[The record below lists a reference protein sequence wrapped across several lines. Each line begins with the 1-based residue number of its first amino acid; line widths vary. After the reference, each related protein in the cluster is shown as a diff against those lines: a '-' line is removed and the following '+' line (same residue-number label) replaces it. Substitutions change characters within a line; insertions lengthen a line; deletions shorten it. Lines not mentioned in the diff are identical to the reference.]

1 AGALAALRRRSSRTL
16 GIRFF
21 FCSKSQQGVAMSF
34 LRSAMHAGWIS
45 FIACGI
51 DGAMAQTYPAKPV
64 RIITAQA
71 GGGGDFESRMI
82 AQEISPGLGQQIIVD
97 NRPGGLVAGLVA
109 KAPPD
114 GYTLMTGGPTVM
126 FAPLLTKA
134 TYDIVKDFSSI
145 TVLGIAPYVL

>member
-1 AGALAALRRRSSRTL
+1 
-16 GIRFF
+16 
-21 FCSKSQQGVAMSF
+21 MSF
-34 LRSAMHAGWIS
+34 LHSAMHAGWIS
-45 FIACGI
+45 FVFCGGTASIA
-51 DGAMAQTYPAKPV
+51 QSYPSKPV

-82 AQEISPGLGQQIIVD
+82 AQEISPHLGQQIIVD

-114 GYTLMTGGPTVM
+114 GYTLMTGGPTVT

-134 TYDIVKDFSSI
+134 TYDTVK
-145 TVLGIAPYVL
+145 